1 MTTQKSKAIAQQLY
15 DDFNR
20 CFGTGDFTLLDEVIA
35 SGVIDHSPAPGQ
47 APGSEG
53 LKRVLQGFLIAF
65 PDFHFTVEDMVAEG
79 DKVASRL
86 TVTGTQRG
94 PLPQGIPATGKPVAV
109 GLVDMVRVANG
120 KVVERWG
127 VIDNLGL
134 LQQLGVIP
142 VPGA

>member
-1 MTTQKSKAIAQQLY
+1 
-15 DDFNR
+15 
-20 CFGTGDFTLLDEVIA
+20 
-35 SGVIDHSPAPGQ
+35 
-47 APGSEG
+47 
-53 LKRVLQGFLIAF
+53 
-65 PDFHFTVEDMVAEG
+65 MVAEG

-109 GLVDMVRVANG
+109 ALMDMVRVANG